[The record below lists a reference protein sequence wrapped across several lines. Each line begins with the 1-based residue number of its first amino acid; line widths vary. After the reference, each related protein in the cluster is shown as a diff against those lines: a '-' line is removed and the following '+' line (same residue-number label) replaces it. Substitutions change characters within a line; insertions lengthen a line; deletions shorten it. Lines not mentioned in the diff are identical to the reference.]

1 MTLRTIIVEDE
12 IPAQITLKKM
22 LDRCCDDCQIIA
34 TFTSVRATVKWLE
47 ENPSGVDVIFM
58 DVELSDGV
66 CFDIFKQTTIEA
78 NVIITTAYESYAV
91 NAFKINSVDYLLKPI
106 AEQDLKR
113 AWERCRKSAEARNP
127 ASLEALLDYF
137 TQAARKGFK
146 KRFIVKVGE
155 KIVIIPVDQIAYCY
169 SEDKNTYA
177 VTRNATRRLLDYSLD
192 TVQEMLDP
200 SLFFRISRS
209 YIVSIDA
216 IDNISRHMG
225 TRLKLQLTPPHRRR
239 SGRQPQP
246 DLRLL
251 GVARQQLSRRPGSG
265 TGRLGRGEERRTGV
279 RNRESGCGAD
289 RRNRKSGCGAD
300 RQNRSGRA
308 PRRPQQAD
316 TAMRAGSPAGVY
328 ACA

>member
-22 LDRCCDDCQIIA
+22 LDRCCDDCQIVA

-66 CFDIFKQTTIEA
+66 CFDIFKQT
-78 NVIITTAYESYAV
+78 
-91 NAFKINSVDYLLKPI
+91 
-106 AEQDLKR
+106 
-113 AWERCRKSAEARNP
+113 
-127 ASLEALLDYF
+127 
-137 TQAARKGFK
+137 ARKGFK

-225 TRLKLQLTPPHRRR
+225 TRLKLQLTPRTDDEVVVSR
-239 SGRQPQP
+239 S
-246 DLRLL
+246 
-251 GVARQQLSRRPGSG
+251 
-265 TGRLGRGEERRTGV
+265 RTSDFLEWLD
-279 RNRESGCGAD
+279 N
-289 RRNRKSGCGAD
+289 N
-300 RQNRSGRA
+300 
-308 PRRPQQAD
+308 
-316 TAMRAGSPAGVY
+316 
-328 ACA
+328 